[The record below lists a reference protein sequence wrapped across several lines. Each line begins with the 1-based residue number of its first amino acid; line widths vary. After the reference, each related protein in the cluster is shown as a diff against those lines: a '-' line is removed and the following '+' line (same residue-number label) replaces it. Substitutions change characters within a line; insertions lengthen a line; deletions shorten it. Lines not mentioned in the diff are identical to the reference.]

1 MSIFEKTDVNQL
13 TLTSVLRRTNVDEV
27 TLFMIMPLHF
37 GLHRFS
43 I

>member
-13 TLTSVLRRTNVDEV
+13 TLTSILRRTNVDEV
-27 TLFMIMPLHF
+27 TLFTIMPLHF